1 MEPVSKENLWPATLW
16 HKELWEEI
24 SMKTGLL
31 WNDFANLFSNIK
43 HAFVCD
49 IGIVPFF
56 CSNLTSLA
64 HFFFLY
70 FASIIVFFCYF
81 LVIISCRDKYN
92 MGISVFYRSIWML
105 LSKSTRLL
113 PAPLAL
119 LCTRSWR
126 VWTRKTWWTRCAW
139 PSMNWW
145 RSLSSIV
152 KFSWTISMEPPV
164 LWRSSGLS
172 R

>member
-1 MEPVSKENLWPATLW
+1 MNINANWINVKLF
-16 HKELWEEI
+16 HKLVFKY
-24 SMKTGLL
+24 KTGFCVWHWYNPLL
-31 WNDFANLFSNIK
+31 LFKILPHQLISFFVFSEYSN
-43 HAFVCD
+43 V
-49 IGIVPFF
+49 
-56 CSNLTSLA
+56 
-64 HFFFLY
+64 
-70 FASIIVFFCYF
+70 FCYF

-92 MGISVFYRSIWML
+92 MGISVFYRLLWML

-119 LCTRSWR
+119 LCTRFWR
-126 VWTRKTWWTRCAW
+126 VCMRKTWWTRCAW
-139 PSMNWW
+139 PSTNWW